1 MFENVKSL
9 IDNQVYELEK
19 KKEFVN
25 CLAKSINEK
34 DLYTAFILLE
44 NKIKFHDY
52 PEVLYLDAR
61 QELVE
66 TMDEN
71 ILNYIINKNM
81 DKQKD
86 ISKLKTI
93 VIEDFKKDSVNEKIK
108 ELLEIKIGKKLEE
121 VIESDNSYGI
131 YKKYIYI

>member
-52 PEVLYLDAR
+52 PEVLYFDAR